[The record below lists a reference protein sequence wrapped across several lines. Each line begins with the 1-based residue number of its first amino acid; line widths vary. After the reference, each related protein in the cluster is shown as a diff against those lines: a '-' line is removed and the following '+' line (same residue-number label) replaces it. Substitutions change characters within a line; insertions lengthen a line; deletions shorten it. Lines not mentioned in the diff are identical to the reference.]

1 MWNTRYAVFQTT
13 KSHLKKGYKLK
24 VLKERV
30 ENQTIMPQR
39 VYIGNVGSDI
49 RERDIEKFFK
59 GFGKLGEISL
69 KQGYGFVDFE
79 DQRDAED
86 ACQELDGKDLRG
98 SR

>member
-1 MWNTRYAVFQTT
+1 MIGSVPNNKITFE
-13 KSHLKKGYKLK
+13 KKLQIESIKGK
-24 VLKERV
+24 V